1 MGQYDIQWL
10 LLYRAYSLVT
20 ALISFYARGSSSGD
34 AGGLGDIRSKDD
46 DRLALLEMGSIGQE
60 GLKVAPN

>member
-1 MGQYDIQWL
+1 MVG
-10 LLYRAYSLVT
+10 RSVGNAG
-20 ALISFYARGSSSGD
+20 GSSSGD

-60 GLKVAPN
+60 GLLVAPN